1 MESDSLTDDALAT
14 LDHRKRL
21 LLQALVL
28 SKGIISSACQSAA
41 VPRRTFYNW
50 IESDPEFRDAYE
62 DIVEGSLD
70 FVESKLL
77 DRIEAGSERAI
88 CFFLRTRG
96 RSRGY
101 RDSGDSSSDLLS
113 DNPITVAY
121 RPERLQAR
129 QASRFDLPAI

>member
-1 MESDSLTDDALAT
+1 MESDSLPADASGT

-21 LLQALVL
+21 LLQALVQ
-28 SKGIISSACQSAA
+28 SRGIISSACESAA

-62 DIVEGSLD
+62 DIVERSLD

-77 DRIEAGSERAI
+77 ERIEAGSERAI

-101 RDSGDSSSDLLS
+101 RESGDSSSDLLS
-113 DNPITVAY
+113 DNPVTVAY
-121 RPERLQAR
+121 RPERLRAR
-129 QASRFDLPAI
+129 QVSRFDLQPV